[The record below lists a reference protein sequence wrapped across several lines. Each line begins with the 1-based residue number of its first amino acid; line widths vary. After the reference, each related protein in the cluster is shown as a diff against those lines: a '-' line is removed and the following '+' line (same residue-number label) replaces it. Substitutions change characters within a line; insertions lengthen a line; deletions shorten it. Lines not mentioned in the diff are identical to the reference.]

1 MLSTINK
8 LIPHSC
14 VFCGDGHERSK
25 ICHRC
30 RRVFPWNETICECC
44 GQPVATDLPEGI
56 LCAAC
61 QKRLPAYAKAR
72 SLFHYAFPIDTA
84 LKAMKFRG
92 QLMYAPAFASL
103 LAPLLKTEFADCDA
117 LVAVPLHRWR
127 HIKRGFNQADE
138 LCKELVRGTDLLVID
153 NAMRVR
159 ATKTQSG
166 LSAAV
171 RRGNLRGAFAV
182 RPGIRA
188 RYPLI
193 VDDVIT
199 TGATCEH
206 LALALLAAG
215 AEKVGVL
222 TVARSS
228 TLSI

>member
-1 MLSTINK
+1 M
-8 LIPHSC
+8 
-14 VFCGDGHERSK
+14 

-30 RRVFPWNETICECC
+30 TRLFPWNRTICECC
-44 GQPVATDLPEGI
+44 GQPVVFELPAGV

-61 QKRLPAYAKAR
+61 QNRLPAYAKAR

-103 LAPLLKTEFADCDA
+103 LATLLKDEFPEFDL

-127 HIKRGFNQADE
+127 HISRGFNQSAE
-138 LCKELVRGTDLLVID
+138 LCKELEVRTGLPQFQATKRI
-153 NAMRVR
+153 R
-159 ATKTQSG
+159 ATRTQSG
-166 LSAAV
+166 LTLA
-171 RRGNLRGAFAV
+171 RRKKNVQGAFSVGGNLRG
-182 RPGIRA
+182 
-188 RYPLI
+188 RYPLVI
-193 VDDVIT
+193 DDVIT

-228 TLSI
+228 PLAI